1 MGPDQRL
8 FAAHEEV
15 LCLSPFFDAALKGYY
30 WGDESKKVVL
40 PEEIPEVLSSILEY
54 LYKGDY
60 YPNLVHNKR
69 RNSWELEDAKD
80 PHKLGGPGG
89 VQSTIHHPGVG
100 GDLLKDTAIYCAAGK
115 FGLEELQRL
124 ALRKQGLQ
132 SGISVDV
139 ILRSARFAYDH
150 TPETDSRLRAHFL
163 TLIVRSRKV
172 FKRSGTMQME
182 MQIGG
187 SALYVQLF
195 VGKAFV

>member
-30 WGDESKKVVL
+30 WGEESKKVVL
-40 PEEIPEVLSSILEY
+40 PEEMPEVLSCVLEY

-60 YPNLVHNKR
+60 YPRLIHNKR
-69 RNSWELEDAKD
+69 RNSWELEDAED
-80 PHKLGGPGG
+80 SLKLGGRGG
-89 VQSTIHHPGVG
+89 VESTIYHPGLG
-100 GDLLKDTAIYCAAGK
+100 GEILKDTAIYCAAGK
-115 FGLEELQRL
+115 FGLDELQRL

-132 SGISVDV
+132 SGISVEA
-139 ILRSARFAYDH
+139 ILRSARFAYDN

-163 TLIVRSRKV
+163 TLIIRSRKV

-187 SALYVQLF
+187 SAL
-195 VGKAFV
+195 